1 MMPLC
6 NGTAIA
12 TFLKREYAMDKLN
25 VFGGGLDYELGKE
38 NRLTWALMN
47 LIRISPIIRAAF
59 LDLIRDKQEQPLP
72 SLTALRERECVVQTQ
87 IGKLEAKEGRLV
99 AIGITAEG
107 GNVDAE
113 IQPEDR
119 NAIYD
124 GVVTFIAPESR
135 QHQQE
140 SLTLTVE
147 SKLGSEVGSW
157 QLNPSKASLGE
168 EQKIEVDPQAVILA
182 WRDIFGTLTDLE
194 LRGLVSPAERE
205 LIRDF
210 IDYVA
215 ANHPDLNPFDHFA
228 VCSDELGLLNRRC
241 EAILREIERTEEWHG
256 SSPFIA
262 VEASSFKRIYLQADR
277 EQEDARSWWIT
288 LRLWPADTMTQAQE
302 FWSKVDAE
310 RLLELQNKDWY
321 LVQNLH
327 FSHRNYRHWVTTPL
341 SVDEY
346 IELWKSGEMEIA
358 ALWPDDSGSYLH
370 NWNWLVAKRLISPD
384 DVEPLEKKT
393 TETNYPWFAMSPGLG
408 IGYEWSAEQAVQL
421 DRDDAFVRE
430 VKERIR
436 EVTETWGEVPDFC

>member
-1 MMPLC
+1 
-6 NGTAIA
+6 
-12 TFLKREYAMDKLN
+12 MDKLN
-25 VFGGGLDYELGKE
+25 VFGGYLHSQPGTE

-59 LDLIRDKQEQPLP
+59 IDLVRERQKQPIP
-72 SLTALRERECVVQTQ
+72 ALTTLRERECVVQTQ
-87 IGKLEAKEGRLV
+87 VGTLVVTEGRLV

-107 GNVDAE
+107 EDVDAE
-113 IQPEDR
+113 IQPKDKDM
-119 NAIYD
+119 IYD

-157 QLNPSKASLGE
+157 QLMPSEASLGE
-168 EQKIEVDPQAVILA
+168 EQQIEVDPQAAILA
-182 WRDIFGTLTDLE
+182 WRDIVGTLTDLE
-194 LRGLVSPAERE
+194 LRELVSPAEGM

-228 VCSDELGLLNRRC
+228 VCRDELGLLNRRC
-241 EAILREIERTEEWHG
+241 EAILREIDSTEARLG

-262 VEASSFKRIYLQADR
+262 VESPSFKRIYLQADP

-310 RLLELQNKDWY
+310 RLLELRNKDWY
-321 LVQNLH
+321 LGPNLH
-327 FSHRNYRHWVTTPL
+327 FLHRNYRLWGTTPL
-341 SVDEY
+341 SVSVDEY
-346 IELWKSGEMEIA
+346 IEFWKSNEMEIA

-370 NWNWLVAKRLISPD
+370 NWNWLVANELISPD
-384 DVEPLEKKT
+384 DVEPLKEKT
-393 TETNYPWFAMSPGLG
+393 TDTNFPWFAMSPGLA
-408 IGYEWSAEQAVQL
+408 ISYEWSAKQAVQL

-436 EVTETWGEVPDFC
+436 EVTETWGEVPDFCREE

>member
-1 MMPLC
+1 
-6 NGTAIA
+6 
-12 TFLKREYAMDKLN
+12 MDKLN
-25 VFGGGLDYELGKE
+25 VFGDYLGSQPSTE

-59 LDLIRDKQEQPLP
+59 IDLVRERQKQPIP
-72 SLTALRERECVVQTQ
+72 ALTTLRERECVVQTQ
-87 IGKLEAKEGRLV
+87 VGTLVAKEGRLV

-107 GNVDAE
+107 EDVDTE
-113 IQPEDR
+113 IQSEDR

-168 EQKIEVDPQAVILA
+168 EQQIEVDPQAVILA
-182 WRDIFGTLTDLE
+182 WRDIVSTLTDLE
-194 LRGLVSPAERE
+194 LRELVSPAEGM

-215 ANHPDLNPFDHFA
+215 ANHPDLNPFDLFA
-228 VCSDELGLLNRRC
+228 VCRDELGLLNRRC
-241 EAILREIERTEEWHG
+241 ETILREIEPTEAWHR
-256 SSPFIA
+256 SSPIIA
-262 VEASSFKRIYLQADR
+262 VDSFSCKQIHLQAGA
-277 EQEDARSWWIT
+277 EQEDARSWWIM
-288 LRLWPADTMTQAQE
+288 LGLWPGDTMTQARE
-302 FWSKVDAE
+302 FWLRVDAK
-310 RLLELQNKDWY
+310 RLLELEDKGWE
-321 LVQNLH
+321 LWPNLH
-327 FSHRNYRHWVTTPL
+327 FSHRNYRHRVTTPL

-346 IELWKSGEMEIA
+346 IKFWKSNEIEIA
-358 ALWPDDSGSYLH
+358 TLRPDDSASYLH
-370 NWNWLVAKRLISPD
+370 NWNRLVAKRLISPD

-393 TETNYPWFAMSPGLG
+393 TETNYPWFAMSPGLS
-408 IGYEWSAEQAVQL
+408 ISYEWSAKQAVQL
-421 DRDDAFVRE
+421 DQDDAFVRE

-436 EVTETWGEVPDFC
+436 EVTKTWGEVPDFCREE